1 MLCEFG
7 QRDGVCVC
15 QRCGREVSA
24 PDCGRTFAQC
34 ETPGLGDHTERL
46 LASVGI
52 TPERYKE
59 AKRLFGLAPKCG
71 CDKRKRWLNRVGAWL
86 SGFSR

>member
-1 MLCEFG
+1 MCRGE
-7 QRDGVCVC
+7 
-15 QRCGREVSA
+15 A
-24 PDCGRTFAQC
+24 K
-34 ETPGLGDHTERL
+34 PGLGDHTERL

-71 CDKRKRWLNRVGAWL
+71 CSGRKQKLNAADARMREWLNRVSAWW
-86 SGFSR
+86 G